1 MMNGKQMN
9 QRTHDFLVA
18 LNNLLKEHQVTL
30 GADLNGIHAL
40 SEDGEIDLELDQFF
54 YEKEYK

>member
-1 MMNGKQMN
+1 MLT
-9 QRTHDFLVA
+9 RAPPFPSSRPV
-18 LNNLLKEHQVTL
+18 